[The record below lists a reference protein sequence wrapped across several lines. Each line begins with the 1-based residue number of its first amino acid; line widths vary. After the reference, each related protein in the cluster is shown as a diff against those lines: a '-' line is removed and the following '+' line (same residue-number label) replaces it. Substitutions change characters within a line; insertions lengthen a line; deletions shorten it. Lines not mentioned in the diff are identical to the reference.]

1 MADVEALFP
10 LGSRVRRKGI
20 IDCEGIVVGHCGTS
34 VLMAL
39 SLDENLGWRPKQ
51 GDARITGIAPR
62 FASGSFLDTH
72 RFWWAA
78 SCNLQRVDEPVCGET
93 QQEENYYDTHYR
105 NCVLEPIKVMEKL
118 FTPEEFKGF
127 LKGCILKYRLR
138 LGNKIGEDL
147 DKELAKIQRY
157 EQWLKEAEEGKEIT
171 V

>member
-1 MADVEALFP
+1 MACIPEDFP
-10 LGSRVRRKGI
+10 LGAKVRLRIGY
-20 IDCEGIVVGHCGTS
+20 EGIVVGYS
-34 VLMAL
+34 DMFAL
-39 SLDENLGWRPKQ
+39 VALPWENPFGWSAWVGHSNLEGISTNFNTQ
-51 GDARITGIAPR
+51 EFITK
-62 FASGSFLDTH
+62 H
-72 RFWWAA
+72 RFWW
-78 SCNLQRVDEPVCGET
+78 SVPYNLQLIAVPVCGET
-93 QQEENYYDTHYR
+93 QQTENYYDTHYR

-147 DKELAKIQRY
+147 DKELTKIQRY

>member
-1 MADVEALFP
+1 MADVKALFP
-10 LGSRVRRKGI
+10 LGSKVRMKSN
-20 IDCEGIVVGHCGTS
+20 DCKGIVVGHCSTS

-39 SLDENLGWRPKQ
+39 SLGEHWGWRPKQ
-51 GDARITGIAPR
+51 GDGRLTGIAPR
-62 FASGSFLDTH
+62 FTSGSFLDTH

-78 SCNLQRVDEPVCGET
+78 SCDLQLLDEPQT
-93 QQEENYYDTHYR
+93 ENYYDTHYR

-138 LGNKIGEDL
+138 LGNKIGEDF
-147 DKELAKIQRY
+147 DKEMAKIQRY

>member
-1 MADVEALFP
+1 MGIFSCDGLRKKAQQGADMSKNMP
-10 LGSRVRRKGI
+10 
-20 IDCEGIVVGHCGTS
+20 C
-34 VLMAL
+34 M
-39 SLDENLGWRPKQ
+39 NPKQ
-51 GDARITGIAPR
+51 T
-62 FASGSFLDTH
+62 
-72 RFWWAA
+72 
-78 SCNLQRVDEPVCGET
+78 
-93 QQEENYYDTHYR
+93 NYYDTHYR
-105 NCVLEPIKVMEKL
+105 NCVLEPIKVMAKL